1 MQYQMAKV
9 EQQGRQA
16 ISNDNGNNR
25 GPTLSSQNYLSSRK
39 PSSDIC
45 QSALIEFPSPLLTIR
60 NLVGDLSWL
69 PLSRCSVHG
78 LHFMHRHASKAWN
91 RETAGFCLEQ
101 QGPRKNLLNWV
112 QQNESRSLRG
122 RESGE
127 EVERNDHQRKR
138 RTSLLKSDT
147 SRAVNPRLMP
157 FIMKGQGAKVIPN
170 TPGFT
175 GLQVVGCEEE
185 HRPKENLSGI
195 FHKWQYA
202 DWFFNN
208 KMRSRQFELNF
219 ENGQLTVIQPGLY
232 LLYSQITLKG
242 NGTQGYHVMRNNQDA
257 LLACYSNNLMLQD
270 DNKTS
275 CFTMG
280 VFKLEKN
287 DQISIKHVSTS
298 GIRAVFTSNASFFGL
313 VRLGKFN
320 KRGVVTSV

>member
-147 SRAVNPRLMP
+147 SRAVNPSLLVCRWLGVRRN
-157 FIMKGQGAKVIPN
+157 IGQRTAVLPALHSSGRGGYQN
-170 TPGFT
+170 N
-175 GLQVVGCEEE
+175 
-185 HRPKENLSGI
+185 ENLSGI

>member
-1 MQYQMAKV
+1 MENEYSCLNAASGNGRKTLENCPKCKLLHRQYCICVCLMC
-9 EQQGRQA
+9 A
-16 ISNDNGNNR
+16 IFASINIV
-25 GPTLSSQNYLSSRK
+25 TLIYIIGSKDANSD
-39 PSSDIC
+39 SDILSQLHVLQARI
-45 QSALIEFPSPLLTIR
+45 QSL
-60 NLVGDLSWL
+60 
-69 PLSRCSVHG
+69 
-78 LHFMHRHASKAWN
+78 
-91 RETAGFCLEQ
+91 
-101 QGPRKNLLNWV
+101 
-112 QQNESRSLRG
+112 ESRNSGILSGATGTQKEFVELGTAERIPESPWKGIWRG
-122 RESGE
+122 SRE
-127 EVERNDHQRKR
+127 KR
-138 RTSLLKSDT
+138 SPKKKKNKPVKIRHKSCCK
-147 SRAVNPRLMP
+147 P
-157 FIMKGQGAKVIPN
+157 K
-170 TPGFT
+170 FT

-185 HRPKENLSGI
+185 HRPKGI

>member
-1 MQYQMAKV
+1 MPQLY
-9 EQQGRQA
+9 
-16 ISNDNGNNR
+16 NDWQVTKAR
-25 GPTLSSQNYLSSRK
+25 
-39 PSSDIC
+39 I
-45 QSALIEFPSPLLTIR
+45 QSL
-60 NLVGDLSWL
+60 
-69 PLSRCSVHG
+69 
-78 LHFMHRHASKAWN
+78 
-91 RETAGFCLEQ
+91 
-101 QGPRKNLLNWV
+101 
-112 QQNESRSLRG
+112 ESRNSGILSGATGTQKEFVELGTAERIPESPWKGIWRG
-122 RESGE
+122 SREKRSPKKKKNKPVKIRHKSCCKPKT
-127 EVERNDHQRKR
+127 VEATQIEGSAELDHW
-138 RTSLLKSDT
+138 
-147 SRAVNPRLMP
+147 AY
-157 FIMKGQGAKVIPN
+157 
-170 TPGFT
+170 
-175 GLQVVGCEEE
+175 
-185 HRPKENLSGI
+185 ENLSGI